1 MFHRGACESRK
12 GREHV
17 ENKSRTQAQIAR
29 DATAVNENG
38 MVNPAGT
45 LSQCSFI
52 VTERWRFGGAEPFCN
67 APAVPGS
74 AYCAR
79 HLAHCAAAPET
90 ELALA
95 GEVEA
100 PPPPPELRYLREAAL
115 PEVLPE
121 AEDEL
126 RALLD
131 VRPREPRGEE

>member
-12 GREHV
+12 GREYI
-17 ENKSRTQAQIAR
+17 ENKSRTKIAR

-38 MVNPAGT
+38 MVNPADT
-45 LSQCSFI
+45 RSQCSFI
-52 VTERWRFGGAEPFCN
+52 VTARWRFGGADPFCN

-79 HLAHCAAAPET
+79 HLARCAAAPES

-95 GEVEA
+95 GDVEA

-115 PEVLPE
+115 PELLPE

-131 VRPREPRGEE
+131 VRPLEPRGEE